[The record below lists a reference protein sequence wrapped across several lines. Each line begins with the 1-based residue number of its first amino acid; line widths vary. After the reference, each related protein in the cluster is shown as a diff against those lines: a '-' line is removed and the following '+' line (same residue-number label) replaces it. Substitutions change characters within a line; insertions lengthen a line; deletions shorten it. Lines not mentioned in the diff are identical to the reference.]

1 MNKYLIFISMVLILA
16 GCGDDDGPKI
26 KSAIKAKLRDPSSA
40 QFKDMVLSKNK
51 IYACIT
57 FNAKNGA
64 GAYASWSIAELRKKD
79 LQWEVTNLDAKAA
92 NCTLDKLNERTSPK

>member
-1 MNKYLIFISMVLILA
+1 MNKYLIFITIVLVLA
-16 GCGDDDGPKI
+16 GCGDKDGPKI
-26 KSAIKAKLRDPSSA
+26 QSAVKAKLRDPSSA

-64 GAYASWSIAELRKKD
+64 GAYGSWSIAEVSKKD
-79 LQWEVTNLDAKAA
+79 GQWEVTNLDAKAA
-92 NCTLDKLNERTSPK
+92 NCSSEKLNERISQK